1 MNCTH
6 KNCIELRPRAMKPKH
21 KHLPMHRRINDVVVS
36 ATNIFG
42 TKDAKLIFF
51 VGSIERFSKQ
61 DRFFFRLRKKTFHT
75 RAEKQVGIVLTMTD
89 FASRK
94 RRGSQLCDFFSE
106 VALLQRRQKFCGCL
120 TSKQLSHFVEYD
132 KVRRGPRELFVALS
146 AAIYHYE
153 GRVIPWNKLKH
164 YFCRANR
171 SWSAM
176 VRLLSKC
183 GSRVT
188 NLIIVHVHEQNR
200 VEVLRGDDAKGGV
213 CVILAKTR
221 RRYKVVKPLS
231 TTMFESTPSGWTV
244 ANVERNVIIQ
254 FDVESDELRFGESH
268 GNNFNYWIFS
278 RSRRRRSLAR

>member
-1 MNCTH
+1 M
-6 KNCIELRPRAMKPKH
+6 R
-21 KHLPMHRRINDVVVS
+21 S
-36 ATNIFG
+36 SF
-42 TKDAKLIFF
+42 FF

-106 VALLQRRQKFCGCL
+106 VALLQRRQKFRGCL

-132 KVRRGPRELFVALS
+132 KVRRGPRDLFVALS
-146 AAIYHYE
+146 AAIYHYD
-153 GRVIPWNKLKH
+153 GRVIPWNKLQDY
-164 YFCRANR
+164 YFRANR
-171 SWSAM
+171 SWSAT
-176 VRLLSKC
+176 VQLLSRC

-188 NLIIVHVHEQNR
+188 NLIVVHVHDQNR
-200 VEVLRGDDAKGGV
+200 VEVFRGDDAKGGV

-231 TTMFESTPSGWTV
+231 STMFESTPSGWTV
-244 ANVERNVIIQ
+244 ANVERNVTIQ
-254 FDVESDELRFGESH
+254 FDVKSDELRFGESH

-278 RSRRRRSLAR
+278 RSRRRRSLVDRLK